1 MILLRKEKILE
12 MHHELIQRFG
22 GADGISDET
31 LLDSALVA
39 PFQSF
44 SGQELYPT
52 VQEKAARLGYGLIKN
67 HAMVDGNKRLGAHVM
82 MTFLAVNGIEM
93 EYSQE
98 EAIEFFLGVAAGDKT
113 LDQLLEWIID
123 HQR

>member
-1 MILLRKEKILE
+1 MILLRKEKIME

-22 GADGISDET
+22 GADGISDEA
-31 LLDSALVA
+31 LLDSALAA

>member
-31 LLDSALVA
+31 LLDSALAA

-67 HAMVDGNKRLGAHVM
+67 HAMGDGNKRLGAHVM

>member
-12 MHHELIQRFG
+12 MHHELILRFG
-22 GADGISDET
+22 GTDGISDEA
-31 LLDSALVA
+31 LLDSALAA
-39 PFQSF
+39 PFQCF

-52 VQEKAARLGYGLIKN
+52 VQAKAARLGYGLIKN
-67 HAMVDGNKRLGAHVM
+67 HAMVDGNKRLGAHAM

>member
-22 GADGISDET
+22 GADGISDEA
-31 LLDSALVA
+31 LLDSALAA

-98 EAIEFFLGVAAGDKT
+98 EAIEFFLGVAAGEKT

>member
-22 GADGISDET
+22 GADGISDEA
-31 LLDSALVA
+31 LLDSALAA

-67 HAMVDGNKRLGAHVM
+67 HAMVDGNKRLGAHAM

-98 EAIEFFLGVAAGDKT
+98 EAIEFFLGVAVGEKT

>member
-31 LLDSALVA
+31 LLDSALAA